1 MVEDAS
7 GASQSMNEGRINVRF
22 RKLQADEDPALA
34 TCNILVGIGKT

>member
-7 GASQSMNEGRINVRF
+7 GANQSNEGRINVRF

-34 TCNILVGIGKT
+34 TCNILVRE